1 MQQRYP
7 NPKLNVQVYEEA
19 TEWLI
24 EFRTGQPDAQARQR
38 LDDWLRASPDH
49 VRAYLEVNAIWQN
62 TAQHD
67 PQRQVSAEEHIARAL
82 AEDNVVALNSAPPR
96 RPEATASDNADSRG
110 SERAAITTRRWA
122 IAASAAFLCIAVGT
136 LAWWHFLQA
145 PSYST
150 QTGEQRSIA
159 LEDGSTM
166 LLNSRSR
173 VRVSYSEH
181 ERSIELLAGQVL
193 FQVAKDTQRPF
204 VVDSDDVRVRALGTQ
219 FDVYQKPGGTVV
231 TVVEGRVAVS
241 KVQPSQRTGVAPS
254 LPSPEPPAAIAVST
268 GEQITASEITLSR
281 PRQIDLATA
290 TAWTQRRLVFDAVP
304 LREVAAEFNRYN
316 SRPMVLDG
324 AGLEN
329 LAIIG
334 VFSSTDPASL
344 LRFLRTQP
352 GVDVVE
358 EDDRILITHRP

>member
-1 MQQRYP
+1 MQPRYP

-38 LDDWLRASPDH
+38 LDDWLRASPEH

-62 TAQHD
+62 TAHHD

-82 AEDNVVALNSAPPR
+82 AEDNVVALSPGQR
-96 RPEATASDNADSRG
+96 SEAAVSVNTGSRDSG
-110 SERAAITTRRWA
+110 RAAVATRRWA
-122 IAASAAFLCIAVGT
+122 IAASAAFLCIASGA
-136 LAWWHFLQA
+136 LAWWHFLQT

-173 VRVSYSEH
+173 VRVRYSEH

-193 FQVAKDTQRPF
+193 FQVAKDKQRPF
-204 VVDSDDVRVRALGTQ
+204 IVHSDDVRVRAVGTQ
-219 FDVYQKPGGTVV
+219 FDVNQKPTGTVV

-241 KVQPSQRTGVAPS
+241 KVQPGRRTGSVPS
-254 LPSPEPPAAIAVST
+254 LPSPEPPASIAVSA
-268 GEQITASEITLSR
+268 GEQIATSLATISSPKEV
-281 PRQIDLATA
+281 DLAAA
-290 TAWTQRRLVFDAVP
+290 TAWTQRRLVFDAVA

-324 AGLEN
+324 AQVEN
-329 LAIIG
+329 LVIIG

-344 LRFLRTQP
+344 LRFLRSQP
-352 GVDVVE
+352 GIDVVE